1 MGIETV
7 NRSLPPS
14 SHLPDR
20 LAPALPEMGSGRV
33 VTPRAWL
40 GLRGHPGT
48 LACPE
53 SSGKSRRL
61 FRPPLPSVASGFCCA
76 GNACSPSNPEAVNKI
91 CGRLDRLGKGI
102 GADLLERMEGRRV
115 DT

>member
-14 SHLPDR
+14 SHLLDR
-20 LAPALPEMGSGRV
+20 SAPSLPEMGSSHV

-53 SSGKSRRL
+53 SSGKSG
-61 FRPPLPSVASGFCCA
+61 AS
-76 GNACSPSNPEAVNKI
+76 S
-91 CGRLDRLGKGI
+91 
-102 GADLLERMEGRRV
+102 DLLSPPWPQASAMQEMPVLPATRSCERDLRV
-115 DT
+115 SGQIG

>member
-7 NRSLPPS
+7 NRSLPSS

-40 GLRGHPGT
+40 GLRGHPGM

-53 SSGKSRRL
+53 SSGKSTHNKDNLKAR
-61 FRPPLPSVASGFCCA
+61 SVLARSFNASD
-76 GNACSPSNPEAVNKI
+76 K
-91 CGRLDRLGKGI
+91 
-102 GADLLERMEGRRV
+102 ME
-115 DT
+115 